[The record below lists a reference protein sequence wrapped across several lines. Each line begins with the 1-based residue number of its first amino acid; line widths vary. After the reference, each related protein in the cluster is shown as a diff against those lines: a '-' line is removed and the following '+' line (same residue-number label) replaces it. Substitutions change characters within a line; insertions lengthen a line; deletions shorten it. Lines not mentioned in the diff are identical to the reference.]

1 MFSSGKYKN
10 AHHLLNYF
18 RFADYYDY
26 SSFFQANLIRFIS
39 QGLIYHLLI
48 HPTQLCSISLPHMRT
63 TLDLCGGPFF
73 YGLRTLNN

>member
-1 MFSSGKYKN
+1 MFSAGIYKN

-26 SSFFQANLIRFIS
+26 SFFHANLIRFIS

-63 TLDLCGGPFF
+63 TLDLCAADLSF
-73 YGLRTLNN
+73 YGLCTLNN